1 MHMAVMD
8 GEPLGDVASGR
19 LLSVLFLEVN
29 KCMLLFHVHIFVE
42 LRAFTIVNV
51 YALYTRVC
59 LATRPRLVLR
69 AHVFLKRSIDRP

>member
-29 KCMLLFHVHIFVE
+29 KCMLLFHVHLFVE

-51 YALYTRVC
+51 YAL
-59 LATRPRLVLR
+59 
-69 AHVFLKRSIDRP
+69 

>member
-1 MHMAVMD
+1 MAVMD

-29 KCMLLFHVHIFVE
+29 KCMLLFHVHLFVE

-51 YALYTRVC
+51 YALYTC
-59 LATRPRLVLR
+59 MLGHTPAASITCTR
-69 AHVFLKRSIDRP
+69 FF